1 MKNDENSYDSV
12 WTPKI
17 EEYLGHDEHHGQLW
31 FFASVFRHLCGGCY
45 STVLLKN
52 IYIYTLWIQTLSEKV
67 LNPLNHNPSNSEEG
81 FYLDP

>member
-52 IYIYTLWIQTLSEKV
+52 IYIPYGSKHCLRRNKTTPSHHTPVVHPEKV
-67 LNPLNHNPSNSEEG
+67 W
-81 FYLDP
+81 LDP